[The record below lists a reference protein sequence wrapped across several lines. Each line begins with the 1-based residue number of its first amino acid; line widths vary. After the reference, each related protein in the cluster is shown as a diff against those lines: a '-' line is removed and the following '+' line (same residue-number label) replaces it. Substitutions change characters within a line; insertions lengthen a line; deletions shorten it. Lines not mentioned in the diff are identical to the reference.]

1 MTATTTSTTTQTRA
15 ITIAILAMGGEGG
28 GVLADW
34 LVDLAEHNGFL
45 AQTTSVPGVAQRT
58 GATIYYLEM
67 FAKASI
73 PDARQPVFALSP
85 FPGHVDIVLA
95 SELMEAGRALQRGL
109 VNPQR
114 TTLIT
119 SSHRVYAMTER
130 IAMGD
135 GRMDS
140 DKLMAGAKAAAHQ
153 FIAADF
159 SAIANQSGSLIGPAL
174 YGALAASCQL
184 PFTRQQFE
192 DTIRR
197 GGIGVASSLQAF
209 GAAYQ
214 AAQQQLLPQNASAAA
229 AAAAAAATPVHETAV
244 PQVLQL
250 PAVGPRLHAMAQRI
264 QRDFRPA
271 AHANLMAGI
280 ARLTDYQSEQYATL
294 YLDRLTQLN
303 QKAQAGPL
311 GDEIVT
317 EAARHLALW
326 MSYEDTVR
334 VADLKIRRSRF
345 DRVRGEVKKTSEQLL
360 DINEFLH
367 PRLEEIADTLPAPMG
382 RWLLKT
388 NWARKLLGRFTQQG
402 RIVKT
407 SSLRG
412 YLLLYGIAEL
422 RATRPYSLRYAH
434 EQARISDWL
443 ITVEGLLQTHDN
455 LALQVV
461 KAQQLVKGYGDTHSR
476 GWRNFQRLMTA
487 LPKLQNETDAAAQL
501 QKLQKIA
508 LSDDSEQALLTS
520 LKAQGL
526 LQHH

>member
-1 MTATTTSTTTQTRA
+1 MQMTPANSQAHA

-34 LVDLAEHNGFL
+34 LVDLAEHNGFV

-58 GATIYYLEM
+58 GATVYYLEM
-67 FAKASI
+67 FDKARI
-73 PDARQPVFALSP
+73 PEGREPVFALSP

-109 VNPQR
+109 VNQER

-140 DKLMAGAKAAAHQ
+140 EKLLAGAKAAAHR

-159 SAIANQSGSLIGPAL
+159 STMAENFGSLIGPAL
-174 YGALAASCQL
+174 YGALAASGQL
-184 PFTRQQFE
+184 PFTREQFE
-192 DTIRR
+192 ATIQR

-209 GAAYQ
+209 GAAFQ
-214 AAQQQLLPQNASAAA
+214 EAQRQLSGGATTTSEPQG
-229 AAAAAAATPVHETAV
+229 ATHSH
-244 PQVLQL
+244 LH
-250 PAVGPRLHAMAQRI
+250 AVGPRLQALAQRI
-264 QRDFRPA
+264 QSEFRPA
-271 AHANLMAGI
+271 AQAHLLAGI
-280 ARLTDYQSEQYATL
+280 ERMTDYQSEAYAAL
-294 YLDRLTQLN
+294 YLDKLKPIN
-303 QKAQAGPL
+303 EQAPNNNE
-311 GDEIVT
+311 GDELVS

-345 DRVRGEVKKTSEQLL
+345 ERVSHEVKQSTEQFL

-367 PRLEEIADTLPAPMG
+367 PRVEEIADTLPVSLG
-382 RWLLKT
+382 NWLLQT
-388 NWARKLLGRFTQQG
+388 TWARQLLGRFTQKG

-407 SSLRG
+407 TSLRG
-412 YLLLYGIAEL
+412 YLLLYFIASL
-422 RATRPYSLRYAH
+422 RVTRPYSLRFLH
-434 EQARISDWL
+434 EQERINAWL
-443 ITVEGLLQTHDN
+443 KCIADLIHTN
-455 LALQVV
+455 SKLALQVI

-476 GWRNFQRLMTA
+476 GWRNFQRLISA
-487 LPKLQNETDAAAQL
+487 LPLFQNDADAAEKLRQ
-501 QKLQKIA
+501 LQKIA
-508 LSDDSEQALLTS
+508 LNDDTEQALLTS
-520 LKAQGL
+520 LRAQGL
-526 LQHH
+526 LHPN

>member
-1 MTATTTSTTTQTRA
+1 MSSTKTQSHA

-34 LVDLAEHNGFL
+34 LVDLAEHNGFV

-58 GATIYYLEM
+58 GATVYYLEM
-67 FAKASI
+67 FAKTSI
-73 PDARQPVFALSP
+73 PEGLVPVFALSP

-140 DKLMAGAKAAAHQ
+140 EKLLAGAKAASRQ

-159 SAIANQSGSLIGPAL
+159 SAMAENFGSLIGPAL
-174 YGALAASCQL
+174 YGALAASGQL
-184 PFTRQQFE
+184 PFTRKQFE
-192 DTIRR
+192 ETIQR
-197 GGIGVASSLQAF
+197 GGIGVSSSLQAF
-209 GAAYQ
+209 
-214 AAQQQLLPQNASAAA
+214 AAA
-229 AAAAAAATPVHETAV
+229 FEEA
-244 PQVLQL
+244 QLQL
-250 PAVGPRLHAMAQRI
+250 GTGTSAPPKADAASQTKRLATGPRLQAMADRI
-264 QRDFRPA
+264 QADFRPA
-271 AHANLMAGI
+271 AHANLLAGI
-280 ARLTDYQSEQYATL
+280 ARLTDYQSETYANL
-294 YLDRLTQLN
+294 YLDRLLPITQ
-303 QKAQAGPL
+303 QAPVNDL
-311 GDEIVT
+311 GDEIVL

-345 DRVRGEVKKTSEQLL
+345 ERVSHEVKQSTEQML

-367 PRLEEIADTLPAPMG
+367 PRLEEIADTLPASVG
-382 RWLLKT
+382 RWLLET
-388 NWARKLLGRFTQQG
+388 RWARQLIGRFTQQG

-407 SSLRG
+407 TSLRG
-412 YLLLYGIAEL
+412 FLLLYAIASL
-422 RATRPYSLRYAH
+422 RVTRPYSLRYAI
-434 EQARISDWL
+434 EQERINSWL
-443 ITVEGLLQTHDN
+443 SSIKGLLSTHDK
-455 LALQVV
+455 LALQLIR
-461 KAQQLVKGYGDTHSR
+461 AQQLVKGYGDTHSR
-476 GWRNFQRLMTA
+476 GRRNFQRLMTA
-487 LPKLQNETDAAAQL
+487 LPHFQNQPDAEIKLQQ
-501 QKLQKIA
+501 LQKIA
-508 LSDDSEQALLTS
+508 LSDDSEQELLTS

-526 LQHH
+526 LHPS